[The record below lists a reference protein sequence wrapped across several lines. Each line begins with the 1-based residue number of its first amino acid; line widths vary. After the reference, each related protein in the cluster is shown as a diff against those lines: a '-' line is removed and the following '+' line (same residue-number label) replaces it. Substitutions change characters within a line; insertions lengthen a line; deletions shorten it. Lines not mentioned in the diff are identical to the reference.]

1 MKNLLVVVDA
11 QNDFIDGVLGTPE
24 AKKVVPNIIK
34 KMRKY
39 QIVNDGFAEDP
50 DESVILFTMDTHYAD
65 SYDDSPEGKKL
76 PIRHCIYKTLGWQ
89 INHDIALEYYARNY
103 ARFDDGSIT
112 NGRIPKYTFGSM
124 KLMDIARTW
133 CTEKI
138 ELVGFCTDICVI
150 SNALILKAAM
160 PEIQIVVDSSCCA
173 GTTPKMHKEALDVM
187 GSCQIDVI

>member
-11 QNDFIDGVLGTPE
+11 QNDFIDGALGTTE
-24 AKKVVPNIIK
+24 AQKAVPNIIK
-34 KMRKY
+34 KMREY
-39 QIVNDGFAEDP
+39 QIVNNGFMEDP
-50 DESVILFTMDTHYAD
+50 DESVILFTLDTHYAD

-89 INHDIALEYYARNY
+89 INHDIALEYYAGNY
-103 ARFDDGSIT
+103 ARFEDGSIT
-112 NGRIPKYTFGSM
+112 NGRIQKHTFGSM

-150 SNALILKAAM
+150 SNALMLKAAM

-173 GTTPKMHKEALDVM
+173 GTTSKMHNEALNIM
-187 GSCQIDVI
+187 RSCQIDVI

>member
-24 AKKVVPNIIK
+24 AQKAVPNIIK
-34 KMRKY
+34 KMREY
-39 QIVNDGFAEDP
+39 QIVNNGFVEDP
-50 DESVILFTMDTHYAD
+50 DESVILFTLDTHYTD
-65 SYDDSPEGKKL
+65 TYDDSPEGKKL

-89 INHDIALEYYARNY
+89 INHDIALEYYAGNY
-103 ARFDDGSIT
+103 ARFEDGSIT
-112 NGRIPKYTFGSM
+112 NGRIQKSTFGSM

-138 ELVGFCTDICVI
+138 ELVGFCMDICVV
-150 SNALILKAAM
+150 SNALMLKAAM

-173 GTTPKMHKEALDVM
+173 GTTPKMHNEALDIM
-187 GSCQIDVI
+187 RSCQIDVI

>member
-24 AKKVVPNIIK
+24 AQKAVPNIIK
-34 KMRKY
+34 KMKEY
-39 QIVNDGFAEDP
+39 QIVNDGFIEDP

-89 INHDIALEYYARNY
+89 INHDIALEYYAGNY

-112 NGRIPKYTFGSM
+112 NGRIPKHTFGSM
-124 KLMDIARTW
+124 KLMDIARIW

-150 SNALILKAAM
+150 SNALMLKAAM

-173 GTTPKMHKEALDVM
+173 GTTPKMHKEALDIM
-187 GSCQIDVI
+187 RSCQIDVV

>member
-24 AKKVVPNIIK
+24 AQKAVPNIIK
-34 KMRKY
+34 KMKEY

>member
-24 AKKVVPNIIK
+24 AQKAVPNIIK
-34 KMRKY
+34 KMKEH
-39 QIVNDGFAEDP
+39 QIVNDGFIEDP

-65 SYDDSPEGKKL
+65 SYDNSPEGKKL

-89 INHDIALEYYARNY
+89 INHDIALEYYAGNY

-112 NGRIPKYTFGSM
+112 NGRIPKYTFGSI

-150 SNALILKAAM
+150 SNALMLKAAI

>member
-11 QNDFIDGVLGTPE
+11 QNDFIDGALGTPE
-24 AKKVVPNIIK
+24 AQKAVPNIIK

-39 QIVNDGFAEDP
+39 QIVNNGFAEDP
-50 DESVILFTMDTHYAD
+50 DENVILFTMDTHYED

-76 PIRHCIYKTLGWQ
+76 SIRHCIYNTQGWM
-89 INHDIALEYYARNY
+89 INHDIMSEYHYGDY
-103 ARFDDGSIT
+103 ARFIV
-112 NGRIPKYTFGSM
+112 NGRIMKHTFGSM

-138 ELVGFCTDICVI
+138 ELVGFCTDICVV
-150 SNALILKAAM
+150 SNALMLKAAM

-173 GTTPKMHKEALDVM
+173 GTTQKMHEEALDVM
-187 GSCQIDVI
+187 RSCQIDII

>member
-1 MKNLLVVVDA
+1 MKNLLVIIDA

-24 AKKVVPNIIK
+24 ARKTVPNIIK
-34 KMRKY
+34 KMREY
-39 QIVNDGFAEDP
+39 QIVNNGFIEDA
-50 DESVILFTMDTHYAD
+50 DENVILFTQDTHYAAT
-65 SYDDSPEGKKL
+65 YDDSPEGKKL

-89 INHDIALEYYARNY
+89 INHDITLEYYGGNY
-103 ARFDDGSIT
+103 ARFEDGSIT
-112 NGRIPKYTFGSM
+112 NGRIHKNTFGSM
-124 KLMDIARTW
+124 KLVEIARTW

-150 SNALILKAAM
+150 SNALMLKAAM

-187 GSCQIDVI
+187 KSCQIDII

>member
-1 MKNLLVVVDA
+1 MKNLLVVIDA

-24 AKKVVPNIIK
+24 AQKSVPNIIK
-34 KMRKY
+34 KMREY
-39 QIVNDGFAEDP
+39 QIVNDGFVEDSN
-50 DESVILFTMDTHYAD
+50 ENVILFTMDTHYEN

-76 PIRHCIYKTLGWQ
+76 PIRHCIYNTLGWQ
-89 INHDIALEYYARNY
+89 INHDIALEYYAGNY

-112 NGRIPKYTFGSM
+112 NGRIPKHTFGSM

-138 ELVGFCTDICVI
+138 ELVGFCTDICVV
-150 SNALILKAAM
+150 SNALMLKAAM

-173 GTTPKMHKEALDVM
+173 ETTPKMHKEALGVM
-187 GSCQIDVI
+187 RSCQIDVI